1 MTGVL
6 DDLRHGVRALAR
18 APGFCALAIA
28 TLALGIGATSAM
40 FSVVYGVLLR
50 PLPFTAPESLVRVWH
65 TAAGNGQRGALS
77 PAVYLDMQR
86 ETRSLQAAAGYTS
99 VRAAVSADGDPVR
112 LIGLEVT
119 ANFFDVLGAQAAI
132 GRVFSAASDRPGDAL
147 VVLADGAWRQQ
158 FGADASIVGRTIRID
173 GQAYQVA
180 GIMPRD
186 FAYSETARFWRLAPQ
201 VVPTSPMQVEG
212 DLLTLRGLGYMD
224 VVARMA
230 PGITTSQ
237 AAADLRVLAATL
249 GARHPDDDAG
259 RGFEVEPVYSTIV
272 GNVRQSLLVL
282 FGAVGAVL
290 LIACTNIASLLL
302 ARAVGRRRELAVRR
316 ALGAGPWR
324 IGRQLL
330 VESVALAAAGGALGV
345 VVASWALDALRTL
358 LPASIPRLGAIQLD
372 ATAVAFAAGVSLFV
386 GLAFGTAPAW
396 TSAASASFEALR
408 DGGRTSTGGRQRL
421 RRGLVVGQV
430 ALAAVLLA
438 AAGVLG
444 ASLARLQ
451 QVDVGFRPEGVVT
464 QQIALPQSRFDRAA
478 QARFYQSITERLAA
492 DPRVVAAG
500 TVFPAPFVSSQASA
514 TIRLD
519 RPAPGDPPDR
529 EYTVRLGSITPGFF
543 AAMGI
548 PMLAGRSFVPTD
560 FPDTAQ
566 AIIVN
571 QAFATRLLGGGD
583 VIGRTLNFDGP
594 YQVVGVVAD
603 ARAAR
608 VDQAAEPIA
617 YLPHTHLTLPFVRL
631 VVRGHAGDATTREA
645 MAAALRA
652 EAPDLAFD
660 APETLTALVAG
671 STAEPR
677 FRSGLVAGFAAV
689 ALGLAAL
696 GLYGLVSYSVMGR
709 TREIATRLALGAT
722 PASMR
727 AGVLR
732 EGLTLTV
739 VGLLVGLGAA
749 LAFGRVLQSL
759 LYETAASDPRVLGV
773 LALVML
779 AVGALACYLP
789 ARRAMHIDPVIALRA
804 D

>member
-18 APGFCALAIA
+18 APGFCALAVV

-40 FSVVYGVLLR
+40 FSVVYGVLFR
-50 PLPFTAPESLVRVWH
+50 PLPFTAPEALVRVWR
-65 TAAGNGQRGALS
+65 TTAGNGQRGSLA
-77 PAVYLDMQR
+77 PAGYLDVQR
-86 ETRSLQAAAGYTS
+86 EARSLQAVAAYTS
-99 VRAAVSADGDPVR
+99 VRAAVAAGSDPVR

-119 ANFFDVLGAQAAI
+119 ANFFDVLGATAAT
-132 GRVFSAASDRPGDAL
+132 GRVFTAADDRPGDAL
-147 VVLADGAWRQQ
+147 VVLSDGAWRQQ
-158 FGADASIVGRTIRID
+158 FGADPQLVGGTVRID
-173 GQAYQVA
+173 GMPYQVT

-201 VVPTSPMQVEG
+201 AVPTPPMQVNG
-212 DLLTLRGLGYMD
+212 DLLAARDVGYMD
-224 VVARMA
+224 LIARMA
-230 PGITTSQ
+230 PGVTPSE
-237 AAADLRVLAATL
+237 ASADLRVLAATL
-249 GARHPDDDAG
+249 ATRYPDDDAG
-259 RGFEVEPVYSTIV
+259 RGFDIEPVYTTIV

-330 VESVALAAAGGALGV
+330 VESVVLATAGGVLGV
-345 VVASWALDALRTL
+345 LVASWSLDALRTV
-358 LPASIPRLGAIQLD
+358 LPASIPRLGAIHLD
-372 ATAVAFAAGVSLFV
+372 ATAVAFAAGISLLV

-396 TSAASASFEALR
+396 TSAVSASFDALR

-464 QQIALPQSRFDRAA
+464 QQIALPQTRFDRVA
-478 QARFYQSITERLAA
+478 QARFYQTITERLAA

-519 RPAPGDPPDR
+519 RPAPGDAPDR

-548 PMLAGRSFVPTD
+548 PLLSGRTFVPTD
-560 FPDTAQ
+560 FPEDSKVV
-566 AIIVN
+566 IVN
-571 QAFATRLLGGGD
+571 QAFATRLFGGGD
-583 VIGRTLNFDGP
+583 VIGRTLNLDGP
-594 YQVVGVVAD
+594 ISVVGVVAD

-631 VVRGHAGDATTREA
+631 VVRGSAGEAATREA

-660 APETLTALVAG
+660 APETLTALIAG

-722 PASMR
+722 PAAMR

-739 VGLLVGLGAA
+739 AGLVVGLGAA
-749 LAFGRVLQSL
+749 VALGRVLQSL
-759 LYETAASDPRVLGV
+759 LYETTAYDPRVLGA